1 MEIKEFAKNAIIN
14 LKEEMTTEYNEN
26 IMEEVYPSY
35 NHEFELD
42 EEDTILEEAIE
53 LIIEMNSASASMLQR
68 RFRIGYSRV
77 ARLIDQI
84 ELLGII
90 SGYNRSNP
98 REVLITKEDWSNL
111 KNNNDYLESVRE
123 KVKERKIQENIRE

>member
-14 LKEEMTTEYNEN
+14 FKEEMTTEYNEN

-68 RFRIGYSRV
+68 RFRIGYSRA

-90 SGYNRSNP
+90 SGYNGSNP